1 MRNNFKLKLLAAAV
15 LMASGAAHAGSAYL
29 NFSPTGGDG
38 SQANPYDFGVV
49 GTSVSALYVN
59 IGRSANGLFE
69 EYANFTIPTL
79 SSTSG
84 SANTYALSFSGV
96 NVIDIQNLVVEV
108 WDNVHPG
115 GSTLYT
121 TFTGDNLTHA
131 FGNLAAGQYHLDISG
146 QFGPNAFG
154 GQYSVA
160 LQALP
165 VPEPETYA
173 MLLAGLG
180 LVGFSVRRRKIV

>member
-1 MRNNFKLKLLAAAV
+1 MKNNFKLKLLAAAV
-15 LMASGAAHAGSAYL
+15 LMASGVAHAGSAFL
-29 NFSPTGGDG
+29 NGSATGGDG
-38 SQANPYDFGVV
+38 SEANPYNFGVV
-49 GTSVSALYVN
+49 GASVSALFVN
-59 IGRSANGLFE
+59 IGGPANGFFE

-84 SANTYALSFSGV
+84 SANAYALNFMGI
-96 NVIDIQNLVVEV
+96 NVLDIQNLVVEV
-108 WDNVHPG
+108 WDNTHPG

-160 LQALP
+160 MQALP

-180 LVGFSVRRRKIV
+180 LVGFSARRRKIA

>member
-1 MRNNFKLKLLAAAV
+1 MNNNFKLKLLAAAV
-15 LMASGAAHAGSAYL
+15 LMASGAAHAGSAFL
-29 NFSPTGGDG
+29 NGSPTVGDG

-49 GTSVSALYVN
+49 GASVSALFVN
-59 IGRSANGLFE
+59 IGGPANGLFE

-79 SSTSG
+79 SGTSG
-84 SANTYALSFSGV
+84 AANTYALSFFGV

-131 FGNLAAGQYHLDISG
+131 FGNLTAGQYHLDISG

-180 LVGFSVRRRKIV
+180 LVGFSVRRRKIA